1 MDQGRHIAEPAA
13 AELRVTGEIGGVPVQ
28 GYIDVMDVNGD
39 VKTASKKP
47 SGVRADYRIQV
58 GTPCYR
64 RGFRENAAPD
74 PDEDE
79 DRPAAHAND
88 PCHRGRSEAATKLYQ
103 IAQEG
108 MRSGLYM
115 PNRGSFVCS
124 RRYCSFWAGLRW
136 RSMGVMLRQSVVFAG
151 EAPEQSDGTLCR
163 TA

>member
-74 PDEDE
+74 LP
-79 DRPAAHAND
+79 
-88 PCHRGRSEAATKLYQ
+88 
-103 IAQEG
+103 
-108 MRSGLYM
+108 
-115 PNRGSFVCS
+115 
-124 RRYCSFWAGLRW
+124 
-136 RSMGVMLRQSVVFAG
+136 
-151 EAPEQSDGTLCR
+151 
-163 TA
+163 